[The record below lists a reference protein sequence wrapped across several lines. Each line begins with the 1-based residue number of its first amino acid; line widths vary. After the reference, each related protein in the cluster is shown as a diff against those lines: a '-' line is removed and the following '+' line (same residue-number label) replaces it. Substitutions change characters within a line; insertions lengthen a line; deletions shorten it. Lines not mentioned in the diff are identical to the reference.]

1 MQCHLKLRSQDKAT
15 GLQTV
20 LQKYFP
26 DYIAKNVLT
35 VGDSPNDESLFDA
48 SRFPLSVGV
57 ANVLDYSD
65 RLLHLPA
72 YVTTAAEGDG
82 FLELAHLLL
91 RARQA

>member
-1 MQCHLKLRSQDKAT
+1 M

-20 LQKYFP
+20 LQNYFP
-26 DYIAKNVLT
+26 GYTAENILT

-91 RARQA
+91 RSRQA